1 MADKNKTVGG
11 ESQAIV
17 TSDKPWKKMT
27 CSEKGKYITG
37 NITVEPLMA
46 GYIMPCVLAMLATQN
61 LNLEKACRVNLR
73 HDASVCDAL
82 TARQTANYTEEETEV
97 QQLVARMTIW
107 KTALQSSLPCIIL
120 LFLGSW
126 SDRHGRR
133 KPCMLLPLTGEI
145 VTCISLILCT
155 YFFFE
160 VPMEVVGFVEAIFPA
175 MTGGWFIM
183 FMAAF
188 SYIADVTTVEMR
200 TLRIG
205 IANVFVSV
213 GVPVGMALS
222 GVLYREIGFYGVF
235 ATTAVLYALSFWY
248 GFFRIKEAPRQKTDQ
263 VKKRIEALKLQ
274 RCGFLRDL
282 FDIRHISETFKVAF
296 KEGKNN
302 RKMRVIML
310 MIACMVII
318 GPMHGKLSSI
328 WLPVYRSNL
337 NTLWTCDADL
347 RF

>member
-1 MADKNKTVGG
+1 MADKNKCAGG
-11 ESQAIV
+11 ESQADV
-17 TSDKPWKKMT
+17 RADTPWKKMT
-27 CSEKGKYITG
+27 HREKGKYIIG

-73 HDASVCDAL
+73 YDERVCNAL
-82 TARQTANYTEEETEV
+82 TARQTANYTAEETEV

-107 KTALQSSLPCIIL
+107 KTALQSSLPCIL
-120 LFLGSW
+120 MLFLGAW

-133 KPCMLLPLTGEI
+133 KPCMLLPLTGEF

-155 YFFFE
+155 YFYFE

-175 MTGGWFIM
+175 ITGGWFIM

-235 ATTAVLYALSFWY
+235 ATTAVLYALSFCY

-263 VKKRIEALKLQ
+263 EKKRIEAIKLQ
-274 RCGFLRDL
+274 RCGFVRDL

-318 GPMHGKLSSI
+318 GPMHGKSSSI
-328 WLPVYRSNL
+328 WLPVYSSKFNYHY
-337 NTLWTCDADL
+337 TLVN
-347 RF
+347 

>member
-1 MADKNKTVGG
+1 MADKNKRTGG
-11 ESQAIV
+11 EPQAVV
-17 TSDKPWKKMT
+17 TADIPWKKMT
-27 CSEKGKYITG
+27 YREKGKYIIR

-61 LNLEKACRVNLR
+61 LNLEKACRVNLGY
-73 HDASVCDAL
+73 DEKVCNAL

-107 KTALQSSLPCIIL
+107 KTALQSSLPCIIM
-120 LFLGSW
+120 LFLGAW

-160 VPMEVVGFVEAIFPA
+160 VPMEVVGFVEAVFPA
-175 MTGGWFIM
+175 ITGGWFIM

-188 SYIADVTTVEMR
+188 SYIGDVTTVEMR

-213 GVPVGMALS
+213 GIPVGMALS

-235 ATTAVLYALSFWY
+235 VTTAVLYAVSFCY
-248 GFFRIKEAPRQKTDQ
+248 GFFMIKEVPRQKTDQ
-263 VKKRIEALKLQ
+263 EKKRIEALKQ
-274 RCGFLRDL
+274 QKCWFVRDL
-282 FDIRHISETFKVAF
+282 FDIRHISETFRVAF

-318 GPMHGKLSSI
+318 GPMHGKSSTI
-328 WLPVYRSNL
+328 WLPVYSSKL
-337 NTLWTCDADL
+337 NYHYPLVNKY
-347 RF
+347 R

>member
-1 MADKNKTVGG
+1 MADKNKSAGC
-11 ESQAIV
+11 ESQAVV
-17 TSDKPWKKMT
+17 TADTPWKKMT
-27 CSEKGKYITG
+27 YREKGKYITR

-46 GYIMPCVLAMLATQN
+46 GYVMPCVLAILATQN

-73 HDASVCDAL
+73 YDKRVCDAL
-82 TARQTANYTEEETEV
+82 TARHTANYTDEETEV

-107 KTALQSSLPCIIL
+107 KTALQSSLPCIIM
-120 LFLGSW
+120 LFLGAW

-175 MTGGWFIM
+175 ITGGWFIM

-188 SYIADVTTVEMR
+188 SYIADVTTIEMR

-222 GVLYREIGFYGVF
+222 GILYREIGFYGVF
-235 ATTAVLYALSFWY
+235 ATTAILYVLSFCY
-248 GFFRIKEAPRQKTDQ
+248 GFFRIKETPRQKTDQ
-263 VKKRIEALKLQ
+263 EKKRIEALKLQ
-274 RCGFLRDL
+274 RCWFVRDL
-282 FDIRHISETFKVAF
+282 FDIRHISETFKVTF
-296 KEGKNN
+296 KKGKNN

-318 GPMHGKLSSI
+318 GPMHGKSSSI
-328 WLPVYRSNL
+328 WLPVYSSKPNYHY
-337 NTLWTCDADL
+337 TLVN
-347 RF
+347 

>member
-1 MADKNKTVGG
+1 MADKNKRAGG
-11 ESQAIV
+11 EAQDAV
-17 TSDKPWKKMT
+17 RVETSWKKMT
-27 CSEKGKYITG
+27 CRERGKYIIR

-73 HDASVCDAL
+73 YDEEICDAL
-82 TARQTANYTEEETEV
+82 SARQTANYTKEETEV

-107 KTALQSSLPCIIL
+107 KTALQSSLPCIIM
-120 LFLGSW
+120 LFLGAW

-155 YFFFE
+155 YYFFE
-160 VPMEVVGFVEAIFPA
+160 VPMEAVGFVEAIFPA
-175 MTGGWFIM
+175 ITGGWFIM

-188 SYIADVTTVEMR
+188 SYIADVTTVEIR

-213 GVPVGMALS
+213 GIPVGMALS
-222 GVLYREIGFYGVF
+222 GILYSKIGFYGVF
-235 ATTAVLYALSFWY
+235 ATTAVLYVMSFCY
-248 GFFRIKEAPRQKTDQ
+248 GFFRIKETPRQKTDQ
-263 VKKRIEALKLQ
+263 EKKKLEALRQQ
-274 RCGFLRDL
+274 RCWFIRDI
-282 FDIRHISETFKVAF
+282 FDVRHVSETFRVAF

-302 RKMRVIML
+302 RRMRVIML
-310 MIACMVII
+310 MLACMVII
-318 GPMHGKLSSI
+318 GPMHGKSS
-328 WLPVYRSNL
+328 
-337 NTLWTCDADL
+337 
-347 RF
+347 